1 MSDAYSLTIV
11 QKALE
16 QICNEMTITLRKT
29 SFSPNIKER
38 MDFSCALFTA
48 NGELMA
54 SKEGIPVH
62 LGSMEDA
69 VQEVIK
75 KFNLNSISIDKGDII
90 IHNKPNEGGTHL
102 PDINLISPIYTP
114 ENTESPTFYA
124 ACRAHHADV
133 GGKTPGSMPSYS
145 ETLFE
150 EGIQIPGVK
159 LWTKGKINIDLMD
172 ILLSNVRTPRER
184 QGDFFAQRSALL
196 IAEKRLLSLLEK
208 YSVTVLEKYVKEL
221 FEKSTTAM
229 KQYLSQIP
237 DDIKAKATDHLDND
251 GSNSESIPILVTI
264 TKPSNEEILIDFTG
278 SSDQRFANCNATSA
292 ITKSCTYFVFR
303 YLIGDFPTNAGMWKP
318 IKFILP
324 GHSIVYASYPSATSS
339 GNVETSQR
347 IVDVLFKALSSIP
360 VLQNSIPAASQGT
373 MNNVTI
379 GGYDKGSFF
388 SYYETIAGGS
398 GANAL
403 GDGES
408 AVHTNM
414 TNTLNTPIEAL
425 EMSYPMRITQY
436 KIREHSGGKG
446 QFNGGDGLIREYEI
460 LCERA
465 QISMQSE
472 RRIFSPY
479 GLFGGE
485 NGSKGSNTFISNEQ
499 IEEQLDGRF
508 TRILSKGDK
517 VRILTPGGGGFKN
530 KS

>member
-1 MSDAYSLTIV
+1 
-11 QKALE
+11 
-16 QICNEMTITLRKT
+16 
-29 SFSPNIKER
+29 
-38 MDFSCALFTA
+38 
-48 NGELMA
+48 
-54 SKEGIPVH
+54 
-62 LGSMEDA
+62 
-69 VQEVIK
+69 
-75 KFNLNSISIDKGDII
+75 
-90 IHNKPNEGGTHL
+90 
-102 PDINLISPIYTP
+102 
-114 ENTESPTFYA
+114 
-124 ACRAHHADV
+124 
-133 GGKTPGSMPSYS
+133 
-145 ETLFE
+145 
-150 EGIQIPGVK
+150 
-159 LWTKGKINIDLMD
+159 
-172 ILLSNVRTPRER
+172 
-184 QGDFFAQRSALL
+184 
-196 IAEKRLLSLLEK
+196 
-208 YSVTVLEKYVKEL
+208 
-221 FEKSTTAM
+221 
-229 KQYLSQIP
+229 
-237 DDIKAKATDHLDND
+237 
-251 GSNSESIPILVTI
+251 
-264 TKPSNEEILIDFTG
+264 
-278 SSDQRFANCNATSA
+278 
-292 ITKSCTYFVFR
+292 
-303 YLIGDFPTNAGMWKP
+303 
-318 IKFILP
+318 
-324 GHSIVYASYPSATSS
+324 
-339 GNVETSQR
+339 
-347 IVDVLFKALSSIP
+347 
-360 VLQNSIPAASQGT
+360 